1 MIVFLH
7 ESDFKHINDM
17 FYCFVCL
24 NNITLYMYLHFL
36 TKDVCFNVA
45 IEYFQR
51 LRNRMY
57 KVQHFLIK
65 VAKCSSDE

>member
-1 MIVFLH
+1 
-7 ESDFKHINDM
+7 
-17 FYCFVCL
+17 
-24 NNITLYMYLHFL
+24 MYLHFL

-57 KVQHFLIK
+57 KVQHSLIK